1 MKNIFYLVLVVIF
14 NFSCT
19 DMTQKKNPLLTPFTD
34 LHETAPF
41 DKIKTTDFEPAIS
54 EAIALHQAEI
64 DSIVQQSEAPTF
76 KNTIEAS
83 GTLGQQTQ
91 PHHIDILQPAQR
103 QRR

>member
-1 MKNIFYLVLVVIF
+1 MRNIFYLVLVVIF

-64 DSIVQQSEAPTF
+64 DSIVQKHHRS
-76 KNTIEAS
+76 S